1 MEQQRL
7 YDSTAVMMPPDE
19 TMKSTATFTPAAS
32 NILEDETPQ
41 GIAETRDEALLEIM
55 SGGGEEDEQRGIVL
69 QGVVDGLT
77 KPWDNQME
85 KAHGLLERKGKEASE
100 RVDGLAKLL
109 QAVSVPR
116 ITNKCISLHSYL

>member
-1 MEQQRL
+1 MEQERL
-7 YDSTAVMMPPDE
+7 YDSAAVMMPPDAP
-19 TMKSTATFTPAAS
+19 MKSTVSFTPAAS
-32 NILEDETPQ
+32 YNLEDETPQ

-77 KPWDNQME
+77 KPRDNQIE

-100 RVDGLAKLL
+100 RVDGLAKLVANRL
-109 QAVSVPR
+109 R
-116 ITNKCISLHSYL
+116 TKNNK